1 MIDILDGGEHL
12 KSLVRALWEK
22 AEGLEAEVEQL
33 KAENAELRRRLG
45 LDSTNSDKPPS
56 SDGYRKKPISPGIP
70 KKKGGRKGGQNGHKG
85 KTLERIETPDHV
97 CLLYTSDAADE

>member
-1 MIDILDGGEHL
+1 MIDISDGGEHL
-12 KSLVRALWEK
+12 KGLVMALWEK

-70 KKKGGRKGGQNGHKG
+70 NLTHSNGA
-85 KTLERIETPDHV
+85 
-97 CLLYTSDAADE
+97 TSGLHGWKRLPMSI